1 MDSFQ
6 TAYQRLL
13 MNNYFILF
21 LVVFNTLSFAA
32 PAMRGQTT
40 AASPASVTPASRLDQ
55 AWWKTRHEEKIAEAK
70 ARGDEVELLFIGDS
84 ITHGWDEGLWAEN
97 FAQYGAFNLGF
108 SGDRTQ
114 HVLWRFQNDAL
125 ENLSP
130 KVTVL
135 MIGTNNTGQGDRDP
149 ASETILGIGAVIDE
163 INARLPETKLILHAI
178 FPRSASKDDLP
189 RKVNSAVNEALP
201 KLAAE
206 KGAEFLDINDLF
218 LENDGTLPRNIMP
231 DLLHPKKE
239 GYRLWALGLEPSL
252 DRHFDNPK
260 RSPQTEVISLW
271 PKGVPSPHD
280 TSLVEESEVGPRNG
294 PGTVNRI
301 TNVADPSIT
310 WYPARGRR
318 PTAGVLVCPGGA
330 YNILA
335 WDLEGEEIAEW
346 LNSIGVSAAV
356 LKYRVPKNREG
367 ALQDAQRALGL
378 MRSKAEDWNLDS
390 ERIGVFGFSAG
401 GHLSATLSNHW
412 RNRNYPTVDAA
423 DSVSCR
429 PDFTVLIYPAY
440 IGTPEFELSPD
451 FTIDPQAP
459 PVFIVQTQDD
469 KKYFPSAIV
478 YNHELVKRGISS
490 ELHTFPTGGHGY
502 GLRPSAYPV
511 SGWTELCRDWLWR
524 Q

>member
-1 MDSFQ
+1 MS
-6 TAYQRLL
+6 
-13 MNNYFILF
+13 
-21 LVVFNTLSFAA
+21 
-32 PAMRGQTT
+32 QTT
-40 AASPASVTPASRLDQ
+40 AEGPAAVTPVSRLEQD
-55 AWWKTRHEEKIAEAK
+55 WWKTRHQEKLEEAK
-70 ARGDEVELLFIGDS
+70 SRGDEVELLFIGDS
-84 ITHGWDEGLWAEN
+84 ITHGWDTGLWAEN

-114 HVLWRFQNDAL
+114 HVLWRFQNGAL

-149 ASETILGIGAVIDE
+149 ASETVQGIGAVIDE
-163 INARLPETKLILHAI
+163 INDRLPNTQLIVHAV
-178 FPRSASKDDLP
+178 FPRSTSKNDLP
-189 RKVNSAVNEALP
+189 RKVNDQINEALP
-201 KLAAE
+201 KLVAE

-218 LENDGTLPRNIMP
+218 LEKDGTLPCNVMP

-239 GYRLWALGLEPSL
+239 GYRLWAHGLKPSL
-252 DRHFDNPK
+252 DRHFGKVRNAP
-260 RSPQTEVISLW
+260 STEVVSLW
-271 PKGVPSPHD
+271 PEKVPSPHD
-280 TSLVEESEVGPRNG
+280 ESLVEKSTVGDPRRG
-294 PGTVNRI
+294 GAVVRT
-301 TNVADPSIT
+301 TNVAEPSIT
-310 WYPARGRR
+310 IYQARSRR
-318 PTAGVLVCPGGA
+318 PTSGVLVCPGGG

-335 WDLEGEEIAEW
+335 WNLEGEEIAEW
-346 LNSIGVSAAV
+346 LNSIGITAAV

-378 MRSKAEDWNLDS
+378 MRSNAKEWNLDPDN
-390 ERIGVFGFSAG
+390 IGVLGFSAG

-412 RNRNYPTVDAA
+412 RKRNYSVVDDA
-423 DSVSCR
+423 DTVSCR

-440 IGTPEFELSPD
+440 IGTPD
-451 FTIDPQAP
+451 FKLAGDFIVDADAP
-459 PVFIVQTQDD
+459 PAFILQTQDD
-469 KKYFPSAIV
+469 TRHFPSAIV

-511 SGWTELCRDWLWR
+511 SGWTDLCRDWLRR